1 VLADPGGLARL
12 QRLGPKKVPV
22 LARGARFIFPQSLE
36 DVAEFVGLADTG
48 LTRLP
53 PEALVAKWLVV
64 LRTAQGYSRQFTPE
78 RFEEDAVASRP
89 RPVRVLAHHVFR
101 VAESFLETAVD
112 GHEYSIG
119 AANQESPVRLDREG
133 VARYGA
139 GVIAR
144 VEAWWGALGGAGK
157 AGRDCQAP
165 LPTYYGPQS
174 THQLLERCAWHSA
187 QHVRQLAAVLEAA
200 GATPEP
206 RLQPETLAGLPLPQ
220 GIWG

>member
-1 VLADPGGLARL
+1 VLADPEGLARL
-12 QRLGPKKVPV
+12 ERLGPKKVPV
-22 LARGARFIFPQSLE
+22 LALGARFIFPQSLE

-53 PEALVAKWLVV
+53 PEALVEKWLAV
-64 LRTAQGYSRQFTPE
+64 LRLGQSYARQFTPE
-78 RFEEDAVASRP
+78 RFEEDAVASRK

-101 VAESFLETAVD
+101 IAESFLETAVD

-119 AANQESPVRLDREG
+119 AANQESPVKLDREG
-133 VARYGA
+133 VAHYGA
-139 GVIAR
+139 GVTARIAT
-144 VEAWWGALGGAGK
+144 WWDGLAQ
-157 AGRDCQAP
+157 RDCQAP

-200 GATPEP
+200 GSVPEP
-206 RLQPETLAGLPLPQ
+206 RLAPETLAGLPLPE
-220 GIWG
+220 GLWG